1 MLVRQTTTD
10 NRHMKTKILLTV
22 LTFPMFLFGQ
32 VTSHF
37 NNLDSKWNVAK
48 TYPNANMQNPS
59 FVATTTTVYGFQG
72 DTLINSDLWF
82 KLYSTSDSLFQ
93 NNLTFRGLTRT
104 DNNRVLFLDTLN
116 QLDTLYDFNINLGD
130 SVLFNLY
137 GQFPEK
143 IPVIN
148 IDSIQINGQFYRRF
162 HFAEPTMINA
172 FDLLSEIWIEG
183 IGSIHGPT
191 FPNFPIKFSTE
202 IPDSLILTCT
212 FSNSQQFWQ
221 HPSYNYCYLNIVLGI
236 DNNTKPNL
244 TIYPNPVQD
253 NIKINLT
260 KTDNYEINVFNS
272 AGQKI
277 IEKTITS
284 DFVTLDLTTLN
295 DGIYFITVDSKTE
308 RWTSK
313 LLKKHSL

>member
-1 MLVRQTTTD
+1 
-10 NRHMKTKILLTV
+10 MKTKILLTV

-172 FDLLSEIWIEG
+172 FDL
-183 IGSIHGPT
+183 
-191 FPNFPIKFSTE
+191 
-202 IPDSLILTCT
+202 
-212 FSNSQQFWQ
+212 
-221 HPSYNYCYLNIVLGI
+221 
-236 DNNTKPNL
+236 
-244 TIYPNPVQD
+244 
-253 NIKINLT
+253 
-260 KTDNYEINVFNS
+260 
-272 AGQKI
+272 
-277 IEKTITS
+277 
-284 DFVTLDLTTLN
+284 
-295 DGIYFITVDSKTE
+295 
-308 RWTSK
+308 
-313 LLKKHSL
+313 